1 MASNMPREVE
11 ARIRALPGNNVC
23 CDCNH
28 VNPQWATVSYGALM
42 CLECSGQHRSL
53 GVHLSFVRSIQMDSW
68 TAKQIDAMEK
78 SGGNGKMIEYFS
90 SRGID
95 KSMAIHTK
103 YNTKQA

>member
-53 GVHLSFVRSIQMDSW
+53 GVHLSFVRSIQMDRFLDSEADRRHGEIRW
-68 TAKQIDAMEK
+68 Q
-78 SGGNGKMIEYFS
+78 
-90 SRGID
+90 R
-95 KSMAIHTK
+95 
-103 YNTKQA
+103 